1 MAAIIKQKTKTLRSG
16 KKKIIIEIDRELTE
30 LTESDKIKI
39 EIYFNGADEKEIIT
53 PSDKKE
59 KERKGKNIKP
69 ETKIKNSITK
79 QEIENYIKD
88 NDPNGLEEYNNQDLK
103 NYMKLKQWFFNK
115 YPDFI
120 EKKLKQY
127 K

>member
-59 KERKGKNIKP
+59 KERKEKNIKP

-120 EKKLKQY
+120 EKKLK
-127 K
+127 

>member
-16 KKKIIIEIDRELTE
+16 KKKVIIEIDRELTE

-53 PSDKKE
+53 PLDKKE
-59 KERKGKNIKP
+59 KERKGNNIKP

-79 QEIENYIKD
+79 QEIENYIKN

-127 K
+127 Q